1 MAALSHPDSRRKYS
15 WWWDSHISPKNSK
28 WLQENLT
35 DMDAKVKQM
44 IKLLEEDADSFA
56 RRAEMY
62 YKKRPELMKLV
73 EEFYRAYRALAERY
87 DHATGALR
95 QAHRTMAEAFPNQVP
110 FDDSP
115 AGSSASENDPQTPE
129 MSPMIRSIF
138 YPDELQ
144 KDALGLSPSA
154 FNVFKR
160 NGAFTEEPTVTS
172 RKTLKEPN
180 DSFGEGKARKGLNF
194 QDEEEKE
201 QSTQNNGSEHISAQ
215 VLSQSEQLGKAETEI
230 LTLKETLAKFEA
242 EKEAVLLQYQ
252 QSLEKSSALESE
264 VSSAHKDSKGFS
276 QRASQAE
283 AEVQT
288 LKEALSK
295 LQSERDASVL
305 QYQQCMEMISKLED
319 EVSHARKDA
328 GELNERATK
337 TEVEAKAIRQDLVTV
352 EAEKEAA
359 HAQYNQCLEIISNLE
374 EKLLHAEENARM
386 TSERADKA
394 ETKVE
399 ILRQELA
406 RLTEE
411 KEAAALQYL
420 QCLETIADLKHKISY
435 AQEEAQRLT
444 CEIDDGVV
452 KLKGAE
458 ERCFLLEKSNQTLQ
472 SELESL
478 VEKMGSQSEELTEK
492 QKELGR
498 LWSCIQEERLRF
510 VEAETAFQ
518 TLQHLHAESQEEL
531 RSLGEELQNRTQIL
545 KEMET
550 CNQGLE
556 DEVQRAKEE
565 NKSLN
570 ELNLSSVV
578 SIKNL
583 QDEILS
589 LRETIRKLEEE
600 VELRVDQRNALQQE
614 IYCLREELNELNK
627 KHLTVMDQ
635 VESVGYDSECFGSS
649 VKDLQVENSKLK
661 EMCEAE
667 SSDKVLLLEKLEIVE
682 KLLEKNVVL
691 ENSLSDLHVEL
702 EGVKEKVKTLEES
715 CQTLLGDKSALVD
728 EKATLI
734 SQLQSTAANLEKL
747 SEKNNFLENSLFDAN
762 AELEVLRIKSESL
775 EDSYML
781 LDMEKSGLVT
791 ERESLFS
798 QLDVTKQRLEDLEK
812 SFSELEHK
820 HSDLE
825 NERECS
831 LRKVEELQASLDA
844 AQQEHASF
852 SSSSEKRLASMELQ
866 IHVLEEEGQCRKK
879 EYEEQQDKTFS
890 AQIEIFILQKSV
902 HDLEKK
908 IVSLLIECQ
917 NLLEASKLSG
927 KLISELE
934 HENLEQQVK
943 LKSLFG
949 QMKNLRMGLYQVL
962 KTLEIDADHMFENK
976 INQDEALLRHIL
988 SKLQETQNSISRS
1001 YDENQQ
1007 LLIEKSVLVTLLGQL
1022 KVDAVNVVTE
1032 RDNLAG
1038 EFKIRSE
1045 QFSELQMEI
1054 QNLLG
1059 MNEKWRLKVME
1070 GDHRIEELITET
1082 ENMRGQLMDLQRANQ
1097 NLQEDYFKV
1106 LGEKK
1111 SVMKEAFDLVGEK
1124 SDLEEA
1130 NWVLFGEIMS
1140 QCNISLIFNNMVTEK
1155 FAELK
1160 ELTEELDKLRC
1171 INNDLEEKERL
1182 MVGKL
1187 EDVQTENLNLKESL
1201 NESENEFASLKSIS
1215 DQLRFEIAH
1224 GKDLLSRKE
1233 NELLEAEQIFGATA
1247 NEKRQLHKLVEDLKD
1262 KYDEAKLIIKDQE
1275 KQILKL
1281 SANNDDQSKEMGCVR
1296 EVNQKLESDLC
1307 RLCEELRSATIR
1319 EESLNSEMR
1328 KGTEEIKL
1336 WESQAAAFFAELQI
1350 SNVREV
1356 LFEGRIHDLAIA
1368 CESLENRSNCKD
1380 TEIVLLKERVS
1391 TLEGE
1396 KEGLEESLNS
1406 EMQKGTEEIKL
1417 WESQAATFL
1426 AELQISSVREV
1437 LFEGRIHDLAIACES
1452 LENRSNCK
1460 DTEIELLKDRVS
1472 TLEGEKEGLEESFNS
1487 EMRKG
1492 IEEIKL
1498 WEGQAAA
1505 FFAELQISSVGEVL
1519 FEGRIHEL
1527 TIAFE
1532 SLENWSNCK
1541 DREIEL
1547 LKERV
1552 STLEGEKEGLEE
1564 SLNSEMRKGTEEI
1577 KLWESQAAAFFSELQ
1592 ISSVREVLFE
1602 GRIHELT
1609 IACEGLENRSNCKDR
1624 EIELLKERVSTL
1636 EGEKEGLEES
1646 LNSEMRKG
1654 TEEIKLWES
1663 HAAAFFSELQISSV
1677 REVLFE
1683 GRIHELT
1690 IACEGLENRSNC
1702 KDTEIELLKEGVSTL
1717 EGEKE
1722 GLEESLNSEMQ
1733 KGTEE
1738 IKLWES
1744 QAAAFF
1750 AELQISSV
1758 REVLFEGRIHELT
1771 IACESLENRSNCK
1784 DTEIELLKERVST
1797 LEGENRGLQAHL
1809 AAYTPAVISVKHS
1822 VSSLEKHTLFH
1833 SRLSA
1838 VENEK
1843 AKDVLLV
1850 TRPHAEI
1857 YQHMDENGIT
1867 MVPDEF
1873 SDLQDLQRRVEA
1885 IEKAVVEM
1893 ERLAMLEQLN
1903 ANGKLEAAMREI
1915 EELKL
1920 QSHSRQENV
1929 QARKHVTPHQPE
1941 GKRVHGNGPSQGMQT
1956 REVSDARNEVLTKD
1970 IMLDQISECS
1980 SYGISRRET
1989 AEADQMLELWETT
2002 DRDGSIDP
2010 MVGKGQKGATAQPHN
2025 QIEPVKEHKPA
2036 RTPSESLLEK
2046 ELAVDKLEIS
2056 GRLTEPRQRGNK
2068 RKILERLDSDAQK
2081 LTNLQITVEDLKRK
2095 VENTEKSRKDKGVQ
2109 CDTIKGQLGEA
2120 EESITKL
2127 FDVNRKL
2134 IKTVESSSLSFD
2146 GVSALDSDESVNARR
2161 KFSDEAQRGSEKI
2174 GQLQLEVQKVQ
2185 FLLLKLDDEKETQGK
2200 TRITDRKPKVL
2211 LRDYLYGGLRTNQ
2224 KRKKTTFC
2232 ACVRPPT
2239 NGD

>member
-328 GELNERATK
+328 GELNERASK

-1417 WESQAATFL
+1417 WESQAA
-1426 AELQISSVREV
+1426 
-1437 LFEGRIHDLAIACES
+1437 
-1452 LENRSNCK
+1452 
-1460 DTEIELLKDRVS
+1460 
-1472 TLEGEKEGLEESFNS
+1472 
-1487 EMRKG
+1487 
-1492 IEEIKL
+1492 
-1498 WEGQAAA
+1498 
-1505 FFAELQISSVGEVL
+1505 
-1519 FEGRIHEL
+1519 
-1527 TIAFE
+1527 
-1532 SLENWSNCK
+1532 
-1541 DREIEL
+1541 
-1547 LKERV
+1547 
-1552 STLEGEKEGLEE
+1552 
-1564 SLNSEMRKGTEEI
+1564 
-1577 KLWESQAAAFFSELQ
+1577 
-1592 ISSVREVLFE
+1592 
-1602 GRIHELT
+1602 
-1609 IACEGLENRSNCKDR
+1609 
-1624 EIELLKERVSTL
+1624 
-1636 EGEKEGLEES
+1636 
-1646 LNSEMRKG
+1646 
-1654 TEEIKLWES
+1654 
-1663 HAAAFFSELQISSV
+1663 
-1677 REVLFE
+1677 
-1683 GRIHELT
+1683 
-1690 IACEGLENRSNC
+1690 
-1702 KDTEIELLKEGVSTL
+1702 
-1717 EGEKE
+1717 
-1722 GLEESLNSEMQ
+1722 
-1733 KGTEE
+1733 
-1738 IKLWES
+1738 
-1744 QAAAFF
+1744 AFF

-1941 GKRVHGNGPSQGMQT
+1941 GKRVHDNGPSQGMQT